1 MKHFAEPQRGLW
13 HLMSTPDQQLPG
25 TLRTEVDGQLV
36 LEINGVLGNAPDHMP
51 RGQHRLIGCTDDL
64 QSISLEGCFVT
75 RGPHPL
81 TQAPLQTWHVGE
93 VLVGAESACDEPW
106 SMRGAEFDIVGL
118 TKWCRPKPF
127 DLRIFGASQKYVPLM
142 LWTDDG
148 TTVDLIQRV
157 RSNEISETELRLET
171 PMHLRVR
178 AESSIT
184 RTDLHDV
191 AIRPIQALIGLA
203 TGQYGAISRRYA
215 IVPFVGQD
223 GVSSPLA
230 WLTQPLAGNLDPR
243 RDKFGFLYE
252 NLLNLG
258 PDAVQKAYLAL
269 KPLHLVVDLYLAS
282 LRETGYAEVG
292 FNLVA
297 QALESFHRHQESLIP
312 MPKAL
317 WKGLREA
324 LEAVVEE
331 QATQHAATSELRAA
345 YEAVGR
351 KLPHVNQITFR
362 DRLQQLLAS
371 ASPHAE
377 AICGC
382 PTDEFITAVV
392 QTRNFYVHW
401 DEKPGSQVVRGGD
414 AILLKSRMLA
424 LLEISLLQIIGF
436 PNGSAPYAEV
446 LDRRVSWLERS

>member
-1 MKHFAEPQRGLW
+1 M
-13 HLMSTPDQQLPG
+13 
-25 TLRTEVDGQLV
+25 
-36 LEINGVLGNAPDHMP
+36 
-51 RGQHRLIGCTDDL
+51 
-64 QSISLEGCFVT
+64 

-93 VLVGAESACDEPW
+93 ALVGAESAYDEPW
-106 SMRGAEFDIVGL
+106 VVRGAEFDVVGL
-118 TKWCRPKPF
+118 TKWSRPKPF
-127 DLRIFGASQKYVPLM
+127 DLRTLGATQEYIPLM
-142 LWTDDG
+142 LWTDEG

-157 RSNEISETELRLET
+157 GSNEISETEFRLET

-191 AIRPIQALIGLA
+191 AVRPIQALIGLA

-215 IVPFVGQD
+215 IVPFLGQD
-223 GVSSPLA
+223 GVSSPLV
-230 WLTQPLAGNLDPR
+230 WLARPLTGNLDPR
-243 RDKFGFLYE
+243 RDRFGFLYQ

-258 PDAVQKAYLAL
+258 PDALQRAYLAL
-269 KPLHLVVDLYLAS
+269 KPLHLIVDLYLAS

-297 QALESFHRHQESLIP
+297 QALESFHRQQESLIP
-312 MPKAL
+312 MPKEL

-324 LEAVVEE
+324 LEAVLKE
-331 QATQHAATSELRAA
+331 QATQHAATSELQAA
-345 YEAVGR
+345 YEAVSR

-362 DRLQQLLAS
+362 DRLQQLLSS
-371 ASPHAE
+371 ADPHAE

-382 PTDEFITAVV
+382 PTDEFVTAVV

-436 PNGSAPYAEV
+436 PKGSTPYAEV
-446 LDRRVSWLERS
+446 LRRRVSWLERR